1 MGFLFSED
9 EDYSEIFWS
18 CFRFII
24 IWMVLWFC
32 LKWLVKCFIDCKTK
46 GETPEPPQE
55 LVIDA
60 SVAEI
65 IAEQIIAKQMN
76 KSADEPPSY
85 EVATKDENVPPP
97 TFEEIVMPKKSARQS
112 ASRNKVRK
120 F

>member
-9 EDYSEIFWS
+9 YSEMLWS
-18 CFRFII
+18 CFRFVI

-32 LKWLVKCFIDCKTK
+32 LKWLVKCFKVTCKK
-46 GETPEPPQE
+46 EETPEPPQE

-65 IAEQIIAKQMN
+65 IAEQIIAEQIN

-97 TFEEIVMPKKSARQS
+97 TFEEIVMPMNSARQS
-112 ASRNKVRK
+112 LSRNKL
-120 F
+120 

>member
-9 EDYSEIFWS
+9 EDYSEMLWS
-18 CFRFII
+18 CFRFVI

-32 LKWLVKCFIDCKTK
+32 LKWLVKCFKVTCIKE
-46 GETPEPPQE
+46 ETPEPPQE

-65 IAEQIIAKQMN
+65 IAEQIIAEQMN

-97 TFEEIVMPKKSARQS
+97 TFEEIVMPMNSAREINS
-112 ASRNKVRK
+112 KK